1 MYATRRVL
9 LFWLLLLLPTLGAGA
24 GAFWLLKRE
33 QSRLDALATAA
44 SDSRRAAI
52 EARARLIV
60 ENIELLVGDVQT
72 GLMETLASVP
82 SRQNGAFLDAWER
95 NNPLVLTTF
104 LLSPDLQII
113 RPSNPIAAKS
123 VRSSLQSWLA
133 ATPPWRKAPSA
144 AAKESN
150 AIREQRRDVSSN
162 VSSVQSAR
170 SAIKDEAGIRSA
182 PEKVVELAASDQTG
196 WAPWRDQHGLHLIGW
211 RLPSDGSGAVIGVV
225 MNLPG
230 IRDRLEALLPRDGE
244 LANAFML
251 KESSARTPQETRYF
265 NNPTSNHSPET
276 TKHVAVPLAAHL
288 LPGWEVVGGLEEG
301 ETVRQAGGGF
311 LLIGGLLVVTFMMAI
326 LAGGTLLVGQAR
338 RSAEEA
344 AQKTS
349 FVTNVS
355 HEFKTPLTTIRLYAE
370 LLGQGRVRDAAQSSN
385 YLRIIGQETERLAR
399 LVNNALDFSRL
410 EQGRKRFQSESV
422 DLVTEVNRVLDTHG
436 PQTTEHGL
444 SLKRELP
451 ALPTIAQLDRD
462 ALEQILVNL
471 LDNACKYAASGGELM
486 VRLTATPERGARLEV
501 SDRGPGVPVEHR
513 ERIFEKFHRVDEALT
528 ADKAGAGL
536 GLSIARQLAR
546 GMGGDL
552 RYEPTTGGGA
562 TFVVTLP

>member
-1 MYATRRVL
+1 MHATRRVF
-9 LFWLLLLLPTLGAGA
+9 LFWLLLLLPTLGAGV

-33 QSRLDALATAA
+33 QTRLDALATAA
-44 SDSRRAAI
+44 TDSRRAAI

-72 GLMETLASVP
+72 GLMETLGSAP
-82 SRQNGAFLDAWER
+82 SRGNDAFLDAWER

-113 RPSNPIAAKS
+113 RPANPIAAPS
-123 VRSSLQSWLA
+123 VRSSLQAWLA
-133 ATPPWRKAPSA
+133 ASPPWRRASSA
-144 AAKESN
+144 AAKESGSF
-150 AIREQRRDVSSN
+150 RQQRREVSSN
-162 VSSVQSAR
+162 VASVQSAR

-182 PEKVVELAASDQTG
+182 PEKAVEIAAGDQTG
-196 WAPWRDQHGLHLIGW
+196 WTPWRDQNGLHLIGW
-211 RLPSDGSGAVIGVV
+211 RLPSDGSGSVIGVV

-230 IRDRLEALLPRDGE
+230 IRERLEALLPRDGE
-244 LANAFML
+244 LANAFTL
-251 KESSARTPQETRYF
+251 SERDSPVPQETRYV
-265 NNPTSNHSPET
+265 SNSTRRPSPET
-276 TKHVAVPLAAHL
+276 STQVAVPLAAHL
-288 LPGWEVVGGLEEG
+288 LPGWEVVGRADEG
-301 ETVRQAGGGF
+301 EKLRQAGGGF
-311 LLIGGLLVVTFMMAI
+311 LLIGGLLVVTLMVAI
-326 LAGGTLLVGQAR
+326 LVGGTLLVGQAR

-349 FVTNVS
+349 FVANVS

-410 EQGRKRFQSESV
+410 EQGRKRFKTESV
-422 DLVTEVNRVLDTHG
+422 DLAVEVNRVLDTHG
-436 PQTTEHGL
+436 PQITEHGL
-444 SLKRELP
+444 LLKREIS
-451 ALPTIAQLDRD
+451 ALPTFVQLDRD

-471 LDNACKYAASGGELM
+471 IDNACKYAAEGGEL
-486 VRLTATPERGARLEV
+486 VVQLTATPGGRARLEV
-501 SDRGPGVPVEHR
+501 RDRGPGVPVEHR
-513 ERIFEKFHRVDEALT
+513 NRIFEKFHRVDDALT

-552 RYEPTTGGGA
+552 HYEPSTQGGA
-562 TFVVTLP
+562 TFVFTLP